1 MGTDLARGRAT
12 EFFNGFIFCPHRFVV
27 GSTNVFIFIHL
38 ATTPT
43 GTQPYVVVWN
53 LTSYGPDG
61 PWQVVTVEI
70 GGSKVNL
77 YPSGIWE
84 TIVNSDAMCNGTG
97 TCLAAAA
104 GLYDEANSQ
113 SVVSNF
119 TDTTEA
125 LGRWGSGAA
134 SKPSF
139 GVNIPQIR
147 QCIELREFFSR
158 SIDLDTLPYPND
170 ALKTEDADSVDSQWI
185 SRDRASMSSTLS
197 T

>member
-1 MGTDLARGRAT
+1 MRTLAVLGTICTLVLGV
-12 EFFNGFIFCPHRFVV
+12 NG
-27 GSTNVFIFIHL
+27 
-38 ATTPT
+38 ATTAT

-53 LTSYGPDG
+53 TTSYGPDG
-61 PWQVVTVEI
+61 PWQAVTVEI

-84 TIVNSDAMCNGTG
+84 TIVNSDAMCTGRG

-104 GLYDEANSQ
+104 GLYDEASSQ

-125 LGRWGSGAA
+125 REALGRWGSAAA

-139 GVNIPQIR
+139 GVTASQTKAVNSAAR
-147 QCIELREFFSR
+147 HVLGSTE
-158 SIDLDTLPYPND
+158 LDTSSYSND
-170 ALKTEDADSVDSQWI
+170 ALRTEN
-185 SRDRASMSSTLS
+185 
-197 T
+197 